1 MMRLQNPDQPILYSF
16 RRCPYAMRARVAIA
30 CSNTSVELREVVL
43 RSKPESLFEYSP
55 KGTVPVLVLPDG
67 SVIEQ
72 SLDIMQW
79 ALAGNDP
86 EHCLYGSDEAVL
98 REVADSL
105 IHENDHEFKIN
116 LDRYKYPD
124 RYPESSMAQYREQ
137 GEVFLQRLEQQLQSQ
152 PFLLAD
158 RMTLADMAIA
168 PFVRQFAHVDE
179 KWFEQTPYAYLQRWL
194 QAFIDSPLF
203 VSIMNKYPAWKPGA
217 DKVYF
222 P

>member
-1 MMRLQNPDQPILYSF
+1 M
-16 RRCPYAMRARVAIA
+16 AIA
-30 CSNTSVELREVVL
+30 CSSTRVELREVVL
-43 RSKPESLFEYSP
+43 RNKPESLFGYSP

-67 SVIEQ
+67 SIIEQ
-72 SLDIMQW
+72 SLEIMHW

-86 EHCLYGSDEAVL
+86 RHCLYGSDEIAL
-98 REVADSL
+98 REVAESL
-105 IHENDHEFKIN
+105 IHENDNDFKKN

-124 RYPESSMAQYREQ
+124 RYPENPMAQYREQ

-179 KWFEQTPYAYLQRWL
+179 KWFEQTPYAHLQRWL
-194 QAFIDSPLF
+194 KAIIDSPLF
-203 VSIMNKYPAWKPGA
+203 ISIMKKYPAWEPGA